1 MARLTSTA
9 VAASFV
15 AATGFA
21 ALSASTASAQSQAEI
36 ALKLNDEGKE
46 LMYGKKY
53 AEASTKFREAV
64 ARVPEPKYFFNLCTS
79 LFQEGKFGEALT
91 ACNAVGNNNPSPEL
105 NAKSDKLSQRIKD
118 EAKTQGISVEPIGGG
133 GGPGDPNDCANHP
146 ENPGCSAVTPPP
158 ATCQTN
164 PSAPECQVAQRP
176 PQPQPAVGRPP
187 SQGLFTA
194 TTPDN
199 KYTWTLGV
207 DVFGGGGAVGQD
219 MVYGTAAAG
228 VRIKG
233 DYLLNAASRIG
244 TQAYFQLTHFGQGDM
259 DLPGAPTLD
268 IFDVGLAAYKHL
280 CPPGTQ
286 RLCLT
291 PLAGIQLA
299 LMSPAGEG
307 DGTGS
312 QVFNYAAVG
321 ARFEIGL
328 QYAFGARYEHVLGLQ
343 LGANVYSAVFSGP
356 AEGEGFTAQEVG
368 LDKGGAYGYFGIGYT
383 YRFNTPLG
391 SSPFVTLE

>member
-1 MARLTSTA
+1 MSRLTSI
-9 VAASFV
+9 AASF
-15 AATGFA
+15 AAVT
-21 ALSASTASAQSQAEI
+21 ALGSIASAQSQAEI

-46 LMYGKKY
+46 LMYGQKY
-53 AEASTKFREAV
+53 AEASSKFREAV

-91 ACNAVGNNNPSPEL
+91 ACNAVANNNPSAEL
-105 NAKSDKLSQRIKD
+105 RTKSDKLTNRIKD
-118 EAKTQGISVEPIGGG
+118 EAKTQGINVEPVGGG

-146 ENPGCSAVTPPP
+146 QNPGCSAVVPPP

-164 PSAPECQVAQRP
+164 PGAPECQPAARP
-176 PQPQPAVGRPP
+176 PQNPPPAVGRPP
-187 SQGLFTA
+187 AQGLFTA

-199 KYTWTLGV
+199 KYTWTLGI
-207 DVFGGGGAVGQD
+207 DLFGGGGAIGQPD
-219 MVYGTAAAG
+219 FYGSAAG
-228 VRIKG
+228 GFRLKG
-233 DYLLNAASRIG
+233 DYLLNAASRLG
-244 TQAYFQLTHFGQGDM
+244 TQAYLQVTHFGQGQM
-259 DLPGAPTLD
+259 DSTFADTLD
-268 IFDVGLAAYKHL
+268 VIDVGIAAYKHL

-291 PLAGIQLA
+291 PLAGVQLA
-299 LMSPAGEG
+299 LMSPASMG

-312 QVFNYAAVG
+312 QVFNYAAIG
-321 ARFEIGL
+321 ARLEIGL
-328 QYAFGARYEHVLGLQ
+328 QYAFGRRFEHVLGLQ

-356 AEGEGFTAQEVG
+356 SIDNPDFNPTTAEVG
-368 LDKGGAYGYFGIGYT
+368 LDKGGAVGYFGVGYT